1 MFSGL
6 TPFDNLRAFTFQSYS
21 FKWHC
26 NLCPSIRAT
35 VRSLQMSSLLPSDL
49 SFSFLIS
56 RFLHERSWGFFIFK
70 SIAGPFLFQFSY
82 PSLSHRKCSLRLP
95 LSVWCRLQDPVTL
108 FTQSDFPSLLKCYW
122 SPRLPNLGHPCHCHP
137 VCSQPEAGNQLVDG
151 TAPRFSSTHSNHDL
165 SHCECET
172 CPV

>member
-1 MFSGL
+1 
-6 TPFDNLRAFTFQSYS
+6 
-21 FKWHC
+21 
-26 NLCPSIRAT
+26 
-35 VRSLQMSSLLPSDL
+35 MSSLLPSDL